1 MRIEIE
7 GLNKKNTMKSRRT
20 LTLITVLLVFS
31 GGCARSTADENT
43 VISSAPGAPII
54 EKIEAFQTIDEP
66 EQVRLVI
73 IGHYLDN
80 CTGLGEISTERVG
93 DGFQVSLITTA
104 IAGASCSH
112 VTVAFEKILSLD
124 VTGLSPGTYSVD
136 VAGMRSKFKLGD
148 TRLVAG
154 DPGTK
159 ASQEPTPTTQ
169 ADENTSPTPTAED
182 QEAGSVVEN
191 QPTPTPLATS
201 VSQTSGEPCEDK
213 AAFYGDVTV
222 PDGTAFQQGE
232 KFVKTWKIRN
242 EGSCTWGPDYS
253 LVFSGGDIMGAPL
266 ANPIPEVAPG
276 EIAEISLELTTPSR
290 GGAHQSDW
298 EFQNANGER
307 FGTGSG
313 GIFPIWVKIVASY
326 IQSGETSAS
335 SGGGG
340 TSAGAACGAQEDPV
354 YESEVIA
361 LVNDARATQGL
372 NPLDP
377 QAQLSAAAE
386 VHSQD
391 MACNDF
397 VDHVGSD
404 GEKWYGRVAA
414 QGYANSASARE
425 NIYVGDPAFGGDP
438 HGAFDWWMNS
448 KVHRE
453 NILNPNVSEI
463 GVAYFYNSESTYGG
477 YYTMVLARP

>member
-1 MRIEIE
+1 
-7 GLNKKNTMKSRRT
+7 MKTRLA
-20 LTLITVLLVFS
+20 LTLITALLVFAS
-31 GGCARSTADENT
+31 GCARSTSDENT
-43 VISSAPGAPII
+43 LISSAPSAPII
-54 EKIEAFQTIDEP
+54 EKIDAFQTIDEP

-73 IGHYLDN
+73 SGHYPDN

-93 DGFQVSLITTA
+93 DGFQVSLTTTA
-104 IAGASCSH
+104 IAGASCSN
-112 VTVAFEKILSLD
+112 VTVAFEKTISLD
-124 VTGLSPGTYSVD
+124 VTSLSPGTYSVD
-136 VAGMRSKFKLGD
+136 VAGMRSEFELGE

-154 DPGTK
+154 NPGS
-159 ASQEPTPTTQ
+159 AAPLEPTPTPQ
-169 ADENTSPTPTAED
+169 VEENTSPAPTAED

-191 QPTPTPLATS
+191 QPTTTPQATPAA
-201 VSQTSGEPCEDK
+201 QTSGEPCEDK

-222 PDGTAFQQGE
+222 PDGTTFQQGE

-242 EGSCTWGPDYS
+242 EGSCTWGLDYS

-266 ANPIPEVAPG
+266 ANPIPEVTPG

-290 GGAHQSDW
+290 GGPHQSDW

-326 IQSGETSAS
+326 IQSGETPAS
-335 SGGGG
+335 SGGVG
-340 TSAGAACGAQEDPV
+340 TSTGASCSAQEDAV

-361 LVNDARATQGL
+361 LVNDARAAQGL
-372 NPLDP
+372 KPLSP
-377 QAQLSAAAE
+377 QAQLSAAAA

-425 NIYVGDPAFGGDP
+425 NIYVGNPAFGGDP
-438 HGAFDWWMNS
+438 QGAFDWWMNS

-453 NILNPNVSEI
+453 NILNPNISEI
-463 GVAYFYNSESTYGG
+463 GVAYFYNSVSTYGG